1 MRSAEPASH
10 AINAGE
16 PAYSEEANMPE
27 PIPLAKTDPPPEP
40 GGFVTTPTAQKI
52 VDALELITVLPGP
65 QMAMIAGVPG
75 IGKTEAAKHFKM
87 MNSNVLIVT
96 AAGSGNRKTRDREPA
111 ELLASHCHVAYEYQN
126 ETSIRRSLREGR
138 QLSGATIIFDEAN
151 NLSETGLE
159 WLRITCEEAGANLAL
174 IGDMSLAQKLKRLSK
189 LWTRAD
195 PKLILGAATAQDLQ
209 QIAASY
215 GVRCASAL
223 AALSGENP
231 EGTATRQIRSV
242 VKVLQL
248 AAILARQGDITQAHI
263 NTALA
268 QLRVK

>member
-1 MRSAEPASH
+1 
-10 AINAGE
+10 
-16 PAYSEEANMPE
+16 
-27 PIPLAKTDPPPEP
+27 
-40 GGFVTTPTAQKI
+40 
-52 VDALELITVLPGP
+52 
-65 QMAMIAGVPG
+65 
-75 IGKTEAAKHFKM
+75 
-87 MNSNVLIVT
+87 
-96 AAGSGNRKTRDREPA
+96 
-111 ELLASHCHVAYEYQN
+111 
-126 ETSIRRSLREGR
+126 
-138 QLSGATIIFDEAN
+138 
-151 NLSETGLE
+151 
-159 WLRITCEEAGANLAL
+159 
-174 IGDMSLAQKLKRLSK
+174 MSLAQKLKRLSK